1 LDGKERAVNKQL
13 AARAEAAAWIT
24 RLHGPNR
31 TPEMEAGFHRWLSES
46 PENRAEFEGLTDIW
60 AAVGTLPAGGTPRLE
75 RWEHSAESRE
85 LQQLRRRLR
94 DLPSRWSRN
103 RGRRATGLR
112 AALAVAACVIVVTV
126 SWFRQNEVEPTYA
139 TDVGEQRVV
148 QLADKSR
155 IWMNSETRVRI
166 AFDNRQRQVELVRG
180 EALFEVTKEAP
191 RPFVVVVGGHRVT
204 ALGTSFVIRYE
215 SDHAAV
221 TLVDGKVAIDSP
233 LPPSGRGP
241 APQDRPREKGVEA
254 PQPAVRKHAVRTG
267 PWVLSAGQRLT
278 FEPAG
283 VAKIDVPSLESVLAW
298 RRGEVVLNDTPLEE
312 AVSEMNHYDKTPLV
326 IEGPALARL
335 TVSGLYHTG
344 DNEGFARSIAKMY
357 HLDLEERDGRIYLK
371 PR

>member
-1 LDGKERAVNKQL
+1 MNEQL

-31 TPEMEAGFHRWLSES
+31 TPEMEAGFHRWLNES
-46 PENRAEFEGLTDIW
+46 AENRAEFEALTDIW
-60 AAVGTLPAGGTPRLE
+60 VAVGTLPAGGTPRLE

-85 LQQLRRRLR
+85 LQELRSRLR
-94 DLPSRWSRN
+94 DVPSRLRSSGGWRT
-103 RGRRATGLR
+103 TGLR
-112 AALAVAACVIVVTV
+112 AALLTAACVIVLAVV
-126 SWFRQNEVEPTYA
+126 WLRQNQIEPTYA
-139 TDVGEQRVV
+139 TDLGEQRVV

-166 AFDNRQRQVELVRG
+166 GFDNRRRQVELIRG
-180 EALFEVTKEAP
+180 EALFEVTKDAP

-204 ALGTSFVIRYE
+204 ALGTSFVVRYE
-215 SDHAAV
+215 SDRTAV
-221 TLVDGKVAIDSP
+221 TLVEGKVAIDST
-233 LPPSGRGP
+233 SQASQP
-241 APQDRPREKGVEA
+241 APVLQERRRASGIEA
-254 PQPAVRKHAVRTG
+254 SQPVVRNEAVRAS

-283 VAKIDVPSLESVLAW
+283 MAKIDAPSLESVLAW

-312 AVSEMNHYDKTPLV
+312 AVSEMNHYDKTTLV
-326 IEGPALARL
+326 VEGPALATL

-357 HLDLEERDGRIYLK
+357 HLELEERDGRIYLR
-371 PR
+371 PRSGSR